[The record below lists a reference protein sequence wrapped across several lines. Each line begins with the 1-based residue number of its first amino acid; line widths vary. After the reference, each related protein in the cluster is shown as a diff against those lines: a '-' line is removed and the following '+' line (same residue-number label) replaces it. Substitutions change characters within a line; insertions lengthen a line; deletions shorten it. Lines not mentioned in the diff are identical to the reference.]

1 MELIYKTENGIGIL
15 QNPQMIDLA
24 LTDKICFTFS
34 EKNGIIEINKIS
46 KYVLENGK
54 CEIKVKDLLK
64 GTNTIRVICEDKITP
79 CQPICLFNS
88 GDKLKCVL
96 ATSLDIIE
104 LLNTLQTRV
113 IELEKRIIEIEKT
126 NPSEIK
132 EKLNAVI
139 VLTQNLQTRVNELEA
154 GFDPTLI

>member
-1 MELIYKTENGIGIL
+1 MNLIYETKNGIGIL
-15 QNPQMIDLA
+15 KTPQMIDLS
-24 LTDKICFTFS
+24 LNDKICFTFS
-34 EKNGIIEINKIS
+34 EKNGIIEVNKIL
-46 KYVLENGK
+46 KYILKDYK

-88 GDKLKCVL
+88 GDKLKCAL
-96 ATSLDIIE
+96 ATSLDTLALI
-104 LLNTLQTRV
+104 NTLQTKV
-113 IELEKRIIEIEKT
+113 VELEKRIIEVEKT

-132 EKLNAVI
+132 DKLNAVI
-139 VLTQNLQTRVNELEA
+139 VLTQDLQARVSELEA